1 LDDAKLKLVLT
12 VAGGLGSI
20 AAILKTCVE
29 YGRNLSLPAKYQ
41 KDLAATLD
49 AASEY
54 AKLSSDDLANE
65 DRVTIKTHLNL
76 ALKRRID
83 TLRVTSDRLNA
94 LWSDPVSRLG
104 RVSRAFLIYRSTSWR
119 VWPPR
124 ILAYSTCVW
133 LLLTLREL
141 MSEWN
146 TTEGSIPRL
155 IREIHNNVENV
166 CLLCLLAG
174 VVLLF
179 RSWALA
185 EYRRQSGFQKKAN
198 RISTL
203 LLFQVPE
210 NIRMGVAQGVFL
222 LYGWFSITIY
232 VFVLFD
238 EPGIFTMHY
247 EVIPVVLLAV
257 PIYLV
262 ILRGWAAAELALS
275 TLAVSHHLSSL
286 TEALSEKASHMRRS
300 LMWPKAKLLYA
311 CLLILVSAS
320 ILFVTM
326 QATDYESTVDSIFTL
341 LNDVL
346 LVYAAARTLKIRH
359 ALSKVRAEE
368 RYAAAS
374 A

>member
-1 LDDAKLKLVLT
+1 MA
-12 VAGGLGSI
+12 AANFSI
-20 AAILKTCVE
+20 
-29 YGRNLSLPAKYQ
+29 
-41 KDLAATLD
+41 
-49 AASEY
+49 
-54 AKLSSDDLANE
+54 
-65 DRVTIKTHLNL
+65 
-76 ALKRRID
+76 
-83 TLRVTSDRLNA
+83 
-94 LWSDPVSRLG
+94 
-104 RVSRAFLIYRSTSWR
+104 
-119 VWPPR
+119 
-124 ILAYSTCVW
+124 STCVW

-141 MSEWN
+141 MREWN

-174 VVLLF
+174 LVLLF

-210 NIRMGVAQGVFL
+210 NIRVCVAQGVFL
-222 LYGWFSITIY
+222 LCGWFSITIY
-232 VFVLFD
+232 GFVLFD

-257 PIYLV
+257 PIYLA

-275 TLAVSHHLSSL
+275 TVAVSHHLSSL

-311 CLLILVSAS
+311 CLLILAS
-320 ILFVTM
+320 SIVFVTG
-326 QATDYESTVDSIFTL
+326 QAPDYESTVDSIFALSNDML
-341 LNDVL
+341 LI
-346 LVYAAARTLKIRH
+346 YAAARTLKIKH
-359 ALSKVRAEE
+359 ALSKVRTKET
-368 RYAAAS
+368 YAAAS